1 MSSSKLKNALPGFI
15 PLYIGMPVVLKCN
28 NISTELGIT
37 NGAQGYVCD
46 FNIKTT
52 LSGCCHSTCI
62 LVHFPDSDVS
72 LPHLPKKCFPIV
84 PVKTT
89 FTTQLLSETA
99 TKTTVKITRSQ
110 MPIQPAFAIQ
120 LKAKH

>member
-15 PLYIGMPVVLKCN
+15 PLYIGMPVILKRN

-37 NGAQGYVCD
+37 NGTQGYVHD
-46 FNIKTT
+46 FDIKTT
-52 LSGCCHSTCI
+52 SSGHCHSTCI

-99 TKTTVKITRSQ
+99 TKMTIKITRSQ

-120 LKAKH
+120 LKAKR